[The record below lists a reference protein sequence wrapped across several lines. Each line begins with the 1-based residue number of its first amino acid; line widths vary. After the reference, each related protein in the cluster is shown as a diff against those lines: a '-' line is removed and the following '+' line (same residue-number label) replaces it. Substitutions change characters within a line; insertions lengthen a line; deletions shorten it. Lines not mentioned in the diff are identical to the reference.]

1 MKNRKKIIKIAKI
14 MFRDSLSEGLVDTK
28 LVSQILK
35 KIIVQKPPGLIN
47 ILKIYKRLIETQLKK
62 EEIIL
67 EAGSKIANQKK
78 LEKELI
84 KRTGAQR
91 IKFKIDPGIVF
102 GARVTHGDWI
112 YDATLD
118 AKLKQLTR

>member
-14 MFRDSLSEGLVDTK
+14 MFKDSLSEDLVDTK
-28 LVSQILK
+28 LVSQTLK
-35 KIIVQKPPGLIN
+35 KIIFQKPPGLIN

-84 KRTGAQR
+84 KKTGAQR
-91 IKFKIDPGIVF
+91 IRFKIDPVIVF
-102 GARVTHGDWI
+102 GAKVTHGDWI